1 MDTELEEIIEAAK
14 KHGLKRLRVGD
25 IEVELWEKPQIQR
38 AQVQLLPETL
48 GAKSLSEQ
56 EQYDEDL
63 FYSAD
68 L

>member
-1 MDTELEEIIEAAK
+1 MGAELEEIVEAAK

-38 AQVQLLPETL
+38 AQVQLLPETSDT
-48 GAKSLSEQ
+48 KSLSEQ

-63 FYSAD
+63 FYSAGV
-68 L
+68 